1 MEPKNKINELSPH
14 LFWDIDKTT
23 LSPETSRNFIIERVL
38 EYGLIS
44 DWNWIV
50 SVYGK
55 EKLLETALQLK
66 NLSKLSANF
75 LATIFDVELEKFA
88 CYKNNRS
95 AHNFLNY

>member
-1 MEPKNKINELSPH
+1 MENQNKISDLSPH
-14 LFWDIDKTT
+14 LFWDIDKNT
-23 LSPETSRNFIIERVL
+23 LSPEGSKKIIIERVM

-55 EKLLETALQLK
+55 EKLLETAMQLK

-75 LATIFDVELEKFA
+75 LSTVFNVEIEKFA
-88 CYKNNRS
+88 CYKNNQS